1 MPVINKNYNIKSL
14 IELSCVNEGSI
25 VNNAGA
31 LCTLTGACTGRSPN
45 AKSIVYDS
53 ISKDT
58 VDWTNNNKIG
68 EDKFDELFSQFL
80 KYKNSLACVYLQ
92 EVSAVKDKDYAL
104 TINVWTEFA
113 KHSMFARNMFV
124 PHSDEDFKAV
134 YNIYHFPTL
143 SDEPAVIISLKE
155 RIILITGTLY
165 SGEIKKSIFTVLNFW
180 FPEDYDFLP
189 MHCSVNTD
197 RSGTNPAIFFGLSG
211 TGKTTL
217 SSDENRI
224 LIGDDEHGWTDKG
237 LVNFENGCYAKTI
250 NLSKEDEP
258 QIWDA
263 CNRRGTLIE
272 NVVINDGSPD
282 FDNDKYT
289 QNGRASYPFSFIKN
303 SSKSGYVNEH
313 PKNIIMLTCDS
324 FGVLPPVAKLSPDE
338 AVEQFLLGYTS
349 KVAGTEAGITEPVAT
364 FSPCFGLPFMPLP
377 PARYGALLKAK
388 IAEHSVNCWLV
399 NTGWTGG
406 GYGVGKR
413 MPISITRMII
423 DRILDGS
430 LAKCVTIKH
439 TGTNLS
445 IPVTSEI
452 PKDILV
458 PQLGWS
464 CKEEYNA
471 MANKLSIKF
480 AKQRNSIK

>member
-1 MPVINKNYNIKSL
+1 MSSSLKNHNINSL
-14 IELSCVNEGSI
+14 IELSRVDEGSI

-31 LCTLTGACTGRSPN
+31 LCTFTGEHTGRSPN
-45 AKSIVYDS
+45 AKSIVYDE

-58 VDWTNNNKIG
+58 VDWTNNNRIG
-68 EDKFDELFSQFL
+68 EDQFDDMYGKFLG
-80 KYKNSLACVYLQ
+80 YKNKLSKVYLQ
-92 EVSAVKDKDYAL
+92 EVSAVKDPQYAL

-124 PHSDEDFKAV
+124 PHDDENFRAV

-143 SDEPAVIISLKE
+143 SKEPTVIISLKQ
-155 RIILITGTLY
+155 RVILITGTLY
-165 SGEIKKSIFTVLNFW
+165 SGEIKKSIFTVLNYW
-180 FPEDYDFLP
+180 FPEDYGFLP

-197 RSGTNPAIFFGLSG
+197 RSGMNPAIFFGLSG

-263 CNRRGTLIE
+263 CNQKGAMLE
-272 NVVINDGSPD
+272 NVVINNGVPD
-282 FDNDKYT
+282 FDDARHT
-289 QNGRASYPFSFIKN
+289 QNGRASYPFSFIRN
-303 SSKSGYVNEH
+303 SSQTGYVNEH

-324 FGVLPPVAKLSPDE
+324 FGVLPPVAKLSPEE

-349 KVAGTEAGITEPVAT
+349 KVAGTEAGVTEPQAT

-377 PARYGALLKAK
+377 PKKYGDLLKKK
-388 IAEHSVNCWLV
+388 ISEHDVDCWLV
-399 NTGWTGG
+399 NTGWSGG
-406 GYGVGKR
+406 GYGKGKR
-413 MPISITRMII
+413 MPIAITRKII
-423 DRILDGS
+423 DKILDGS
-430 LAKCVTIKH
+430 LASCVTVKH
-439 TGTNLS
+439 HGTNLS
-445 IPVTSEI
+445 IPITSDI
-452 PKDILV
+452 PRHILI
-458 PQLGWS
+458 PQLGWLN
-464 CKEEYNA
+464 EYDYNA
-471 MANKLSIKF
+471 AAEDLKLKFEIQRNKLK
-480 AKQRNSIK
+480 

>member
-1 MPVINKNYNIKSL
+1 MPLINKNYNIKSL

-68 EDKFDELFSQFL
+68 EDKFDELYNQFL

-124 PHSDEDFKAV
+124 PHSDKDFKAV
-134 YNIYHFPTL
+134 YNIYHFPTF
-143 SDEPAVIISLKE
+143 SDEPTVIISLKE

-258 QIWDA
+258 QIWSA
-263 CNRRGTLIE
+263 CNRRGTLLE
-272 NVVINDGSPD
+272 NVVINDGTPD
-282 FDNDKYT
+282 FDDARHT

-303 SSKSGYVNEH
+303 SSKTGYVNEH

-324 FGVLPPVAKLSPDE
+324 FGVLPSVAKLTPDE

-349 KVAGTEAGITEPVAT
+349 KVAGTEAGITKPVAT

-388 IAEHSVNCWLV
+388 IAEHNVNCWLV

-413 MPISITRMII
+413 TPISITRMII
-423 DRILDGS
+423 DKILDGS
-430 LAKCVTIKH
+430 LAKCVTIIH
-439 TGTNLS
+439 HPTGLTL
-445 IPVTSEI
+445 PVNSEI
-452 PKDILV
+452 PRDILV
-458 PQLGWS
+458 PQLGWTS
-464 CKEEYNA
+464 REDYESA
-471 MANKLSIKF
+471 ATKLKAKFELQKRAIK
-480 AKQRNSIK
+480 